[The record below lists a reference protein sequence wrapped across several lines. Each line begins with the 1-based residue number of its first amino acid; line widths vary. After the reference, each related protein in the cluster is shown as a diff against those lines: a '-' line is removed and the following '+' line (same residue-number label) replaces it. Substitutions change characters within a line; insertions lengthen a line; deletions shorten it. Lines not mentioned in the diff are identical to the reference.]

1 MNPGKRNNWFFC
13 LLTICFF
20 FSCETEELEPI
31 DIFDPEDP
39 DELIKDGQTANLP
52 LDNIC
57 HSNQLFVNQD
67 RINANDLGYQIKG
80 TIFSESDVGP
90 IAVTNGEFDLI
101 RDHTGDITSFEGYG
115 TAQFPK
121 AGFLN
126 DILVMADIYGAQTK
140 YASGSIFDEEE
151 ENGFNLPF
159 ADQSCFFRFTLDP
172 YPEFESDEA
181 GGLAMIENALFDY
194 DQLYYDPSDPTIFF
208 DGKMHEYD
216 IKEKPKPSSRNGE
229 PKRFKSKKEKVK
241 ATISDVRFGLS
252 LNDRFEFMPLEYSA
266 ALETTVG
273 GTNFN
278 RFTGG
283 FYISGKM
290 SLKKYPLFL
299 EGETV
304 VFSQLGLA
312 NLFEMGF
319 DQAVYTRGVNGKVF
333 FGHDLL
339 SMLPLDLEIELGR
352 ATLQENIETGNTFLR
367 FAGEYD
373 MDTNDFLQRVIGA
386 GATSYL
392 PSVSRDG
399 QMYVNIGERLEE
411 WEFYMMNRYQLS
423 IPGLSN
429 SLQQQYFH
437 FTPQLIELGGYMD
450 LPFGIGSTEVLGKL
464 EGDGTFLLYG
474 NINGDISFGNGVS
487 LNGDL
492 TLEVSNDGAFLLG
505 EVNLPGSLAG
515 ISVRGQITDQ
525 GIILEG
531 EGDVNIKFGDGA
543 TLAAN
548 LHLLADSN
556 QGVFLD
562 GFLETPLQ
570 VAAVEVTGEVSA
582 RGLMLRGM
590 INGKVDFGV
599 TALQSNLSLSASSWD
614 GARLSGMIDVPLVVI
629 GGKTEVSGEI
639 LTQNLFSLEGSS
651 SAFLDFTVASAAAG
665 ISLGFSP
672 TDIAISSNAEFCL
685 AATGCADYGISFN
698 PDWGNGSV
706 SACVTFVDEICI
718 DL

>member
-1 MNPGKRNNWFFC
+1 
-13 LLTICFF
+13 
-20 FSCETEELEPI
+20 
-31 DIFDPEDP
+31 
-39 DELIKDGQTANLP
+39 
-52 LDNIC
+52 
-57 HSNQLFVNQD
+57 
-67 RINANDLGYQIKG
+67 
-80 TIFSESDVGP
+80 
-90 IAVTNGEFDLI
+90 
-101 RDHTGDITSFEGYG
+101 
-115 TAQFPK
+115 
-121 AGFLN
+121 
-126 DILVMADIYGAQTK
+126 
-140 YASGSIFDEEE
+140 
-151 ENGFNLPF
+151 
-159 ADQSCFFRFTLDP
+159 
-172 YPEFESDEA
+172 
-181 GGLAMIENALFDY
+181 
-194 DQLYYDPSDPTIFF
+194 
-208 DGKMHEYD
+208 
-216 IKEKPKPSSRNGE
+216 
-229 PKRFKSKKEKVK
+229 
-241 ATISDVRFGLS
+241 
-252 LNDRFEFMPLEYSA
+252 
-266 ALETTVG
+266 
-273 GTNFN
+273 
-278 RFTGG
+278 
-283 FYISGKM
+283 M

-333 FGHDLL
+333 FG
-339 SMLPLDLEIELGR
+339 
-352 ATLQENIETGNTFLR
+352 
-367 FAGEYD
+367 
-373 MDTNDFLQRVIGA
+373 
-386 GATSYL
+386 
-392 PSVSRDG
+392 
-399 QMYVNIGERLEE
+399 
-411 WEFYMMNRYQLS
+411 
-423 IPGLSN
+423 
-429 SLQQQYFH
+429 
-437 FTPQLIELGGYMD
+437 
-450 LPFGIGSTEVLGKL
+450 
-464 EGDGTFLLYG
+464 
-474 NINGDISFGNGVS
+474 NGVS

-505 EVNLPGSLAG
+505 EVNLSGSLAG

-639 LTQNLFSLEGSS
+639 LTQNLFSLDSS

-672 TDIAISSNAEFCL
+672 TDIAISSNAELCL